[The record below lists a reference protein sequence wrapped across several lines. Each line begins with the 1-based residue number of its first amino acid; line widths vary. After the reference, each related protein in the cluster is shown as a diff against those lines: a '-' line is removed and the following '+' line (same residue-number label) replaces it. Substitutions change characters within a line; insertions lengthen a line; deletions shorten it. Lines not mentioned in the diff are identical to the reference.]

1 MDHYTLLRETAL
13 HNFDKLLNYWGVSY
27 QKIGEIEYDFINP
40 TRDDTDFG
48 ACRFNIKKGIGADF
62 AGHQFS
68 AKDFSSFGP
77 GFTKEDFSWI
87 GEAGADTNSGFDI
100 IGLCGRLHKINNYK
114 ESAGRL
120 ALDIK
125 DIDNNVGIV
134 KPTRD
139 IIKKKQQQLELEN
152 LTRIRYANETWE
164 RCSSI
169 SNGEASNSI
178 GRLYLQ
184 KRGIRIQ
191 INDKIKFH
199 RRIIN
204 KEAGRPLPTL
214 LFRIS
219 KEPNGE
225 LTAIHRIYLDED
237 GNKANIN
244 TPKMALGPIKGAG
257 IWFGEIKDKL
267 YIAEGPENA
276 LSLLCMG
283 KSPVVSTINAT
294 NFPNLSIPENVKIIV
309 LCPDNDKA
317 GIYNTKKAL
326 KTYAKKGRKI
336 IVKFPRQ
343 GKDWNDILL
352 ERQNG

>member
-87 GEAGADTNSGFDI
+87 GESTNSGFDI

-125 DIDNNVGIV
+125 EIDNNVGIE

-139 IIKKKQQQLELEN
+139 TIKKKQQQLELEN
-152 LTRIRYANETWE
+152 LTRIRYAAETWE
-164 RCSSI
+164 KCKDI
-169 SNGEASNSI
+169 SNTIGEY
-178 GRLYLQ
+178 YLR
-184 KRGIRIQ
+184 KRGISIQ
-191 INDKIKFH
+191 INNQIKFH
-199 RRIIN
+199 GQILN
-204 KEAGRPLPTL
+204 KESNRFLPTL
-214 LFRIS
+214 LFRVS
-219 KEPNGE
+219 NKSDGE
-225 LTAIHRIYLDED
+225 LVAIHRIYLNSNGE
-237 GNKANIN
+237 KANVIN
-244 TPKMALGPIKGAG
+244 QKMALGPIKGAG
-257 IWFGEIKDKL
+257 IWFGEVKDKL
-267 YIAEGPENA
+267 YISEGPENA
-276 LSLLCMG
+276 LSILCMG

-317 GIYNTKKAL
+317 GISNTKKAL